1 MANALEN
8 NDRIARAMPAGAPL
22 VDRCGRP
29 QSWTL
34 LARVEAE
41 PIAGVVH
48 DILVPIVVAHAGRT
62 SDVARGLHWRNLGA
76 AAVKPFGSLR

>member
-1 MANALEN
+1 MNALDYN
-8 NDRIARAMPAGAPL
+8 NRIARAMPAGASL

-41 PIAGVVH
+41 PIACIIH
-48 DILVPIVVAHAGRT
+48 DIFVAVVVAHAGRA
-62 SDVARGLHWRNLGA
+62 SDITYGFDWHVDV
-76 AAVKPFGSLR
+76 AAVKQFGFLR